1 MAVLVS
7 GTVSARGVDRR
18 TLARKAKAALEALG
32 LGDSE
37 LSVSLVRDDEIREL
51 NRRYRDED
59 HATDVLAFALREGEF
74 GCVGEA
80 LGDVV
85 ISLDTAR
92 RQAREHR
99 GTLPDEVE
107 RLLVHGILHLAGYD
121 HEISPREERRMQR
134 KERDVRTRLR
144 RASAR

>member
-7 GTVSARGVDRR
+7 GTVSAKGIDRR
-18 TLARKAKAALEALG
+18 TLARKAKATLEALG
-32 LGDSE
+32 LGGSE

-51 NRRYRDED
+51 NHRYRGKD

-74 GCVGEA
+74 GAVGSA

-85 ISLDTAR
+85 ISVDTAR

-99 GTLPDEVE
+99 GALPDEVD

-121 HEISPREERRMQR
+121 HEMSPREERRMQR
-134 KERDVRTRLR
+134 KERDVRARLR
-144 RASAR
+144 RTFSR